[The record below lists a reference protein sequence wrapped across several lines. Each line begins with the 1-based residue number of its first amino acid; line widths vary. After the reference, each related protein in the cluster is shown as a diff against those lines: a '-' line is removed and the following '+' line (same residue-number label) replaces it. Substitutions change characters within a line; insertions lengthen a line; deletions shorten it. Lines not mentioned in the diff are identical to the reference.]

1 MFISDFAI
9 RRPMITVVAM
19 VALVVFGAF
28 AFWRLQTDEFPDVA
42 DPVVMTAIIYPGASP
57 DQVERELLDP
67 IEEAIQ
73 GISGVDQVFGEAR
86 DGYAQIITI
95 FLFEKDLKE
104 ATQDIR
110 DAISAIRSDLPTE
123 MEEPILRRFSP
134 NDFPIVD
141 ISLTS
146 STLSQADL
154 TRIADPGITRELR
167 TISGVSQVAVVGN
180 LNRELTVELRPDA
193 LQASGLSVGQV
204 VQALQAQNLAV
215 PVGRLNGSL
224 DERTIRLKGRLE
236 GPADFMQMVVAE
248 RNGQIIRLGDVAVAK
263 DGTEEQRSVALFW
276 GKDSAGNWTAAPQE
290 AVGISI
296 SKSKG
301 YSTTDVSDRIRAKI
315 ATLQSTLPKGVEM
328 QLVRDAGPRVR
339 TAVKNVQL
347 ALVEGAILTVL
358 VVFLFLNS
366 WRSTVITG
374 LALPVSVLASFIAV
388 WVLGFKLETMSLLG
402 LSLAIGIL
410 IDDAIVVR
418 ENIVRHVELG
428 KDHFRAAHDGTDEI
442 GLAVAA
448 TTFSIVAVFVPVGF
462 MYGVAGQWFKPF
474 ALTIACSVLVSL
486 FVSFSLDPMLSAY
499 WPDPHQPEHKK
510 AWITKKLDRFNRWFN
525 GLAHSY
531 KQVIAWALDHRLPM
545 IIVALGS
552 LVAAFTIPG
561 NGLLRFLVIA
571 AGIGVIAWAFAVDG
585 WNGRGM
591 WAVIGGF
598 VALMG
603 IATIFGELRDAQ
615 PGITPAGFIQLTV
628 GLVIIGLTV
637 MGSRKPS
644 IPRRG
649 LALLGASVL
658 VFAASMLVPKTRLV
672 GVEFFGKDDNSEFN
686 ISVET
691 PPGSNLEYLRIKT
704 EELLRTVR
712 SHPEVKYTYST
723 LGGGE
728 SGTVD
733 VGNIYV
739 RLVPM
744 EDRNQDVVALATV
757 VRDEVAR
764 VGGVS
769 ASVFTTSFGGNQKQI
784 QIQMRG
790 EDGVALQSA
799 AEMVMAEVRKVPN
812 AVDVGLSSKGQ
823 KPELD
828 VQLNRGLAGSM
839 GVTVGQVAQSL
850 RPAFAGIDAGDW
862 VDPTG
867 ETRDVVIRLSPEAR
881 ERIADLRRLPLVIN
895 GVDGPRV
902 VQLDQVALIEQSR
915 GPAAI
920 SHLDGDRVVTV
931 QANTQGRSLGEV
943 MADIDTRIASLQLP
957 PGVTISQGG
966 EVESQQEVFGRILA
980 ALGIAVLLMYL
991 ILVMQFGSFLD
1002 PLAILLSLPLS
1013 LVGVLLAL
1021 SITGNTINL
1030 MSLIGVILL
1039 AGIVAKNA
1047 ILLIDFAK
1055 WAREKAGM
1063 PLREA
1068 LIEAGA
1074 IRLRPIL
1081 MTTFALI
1088 AGMIPVAIGHGEG
1101 AQFRA
1106 PLGVAVIGG
1115 VVTSTL
1121 LTLLVIPTFYEILDE
1136 WRGTVAG
1143 WFGMHPAQMTAEHP
1157 QPGLVVPQPS
1167 GD

>member
-9 RRPMITVVAM
+9 KRPMITIVTM
-19 VALVVFGAF
+19 VALVVFGLF

-57 DQVERELLDP
+57 DQVEREILDP

-73 GISGVDQVFGEAR
+73 GISGVDQIFGEAR

-95 FLFEKDLKE
+95 FVFEKDLKE

-110 DAISAIRSDLPTE
+110 DAISAIRVDLPTE

-134 NDFPIVD
+134 NDFPIVE

-167 TISGVSQVAVVGN
+167 SIPGVAQVSVVGN
-180 LNRELTVELRPDA
+180 LNRELTVELRPQA
-193 LQASGLSVGQV
+193 LQASGVSVGQV
-204 VQALQAQNLAV
+204 VQALQSQNLAV

-236 GPADFMQMVVAE
+236 GPADFMRMVVAE
-248 RNGQIIRLGDVAVAK
+248 RNGRIIRLGDVAVAR
-263 DGTEEQRSVALFW
+263 DGTEEQRSVALFNEQ
-276 GKDSAGNWTAAPQE
+276 D
-290 AVGISI
+290 AVGIAI
-296 SKSKG
+296 TKSKG
-301 YSTTDVSDRIRAKI
+301 YSTTDVSDRIRAKV
-315 ATLQSTLPKGVEM
+315 AVLEAKLPPGVTL

-339 TAVKNVQL
+339 TAVKNVQI
-347 ALVEGAILTVL
+347 ALLEGAFLTVL

-374 LALPVSVLASFIAV
+374 VALPISVLASFIAV
-388 WVLGFKLETMSLLG
+388 WALGFKLETMSLLG

-428 KDHFRAAHDGTDEI
+428 KDHFKAAHDGTDEI

-499 WPDPHQPEHKK
+499 WADPHKPEDKK
-510 AWITKKLDRFNRWFN
+510 AWITKKLDRFNKWFN
-525 GLAHSY
+525 GLAHGY
-531 KQVIAWALDHRLPM
+531 KNVIAWALDHRLPM

-552 LVAAFTIPG
+552 LVAALFIPG
-561 NGLLRFLVIA
+561 HGLLRFFVIA
-571 AGIGVIAWAFAVDG
+571 AGIGVIAWAFSVNG

-591 WAVIGGF
+591 WAVIGSV

-603 IATIFGELRDAQ
+603 VATIVGEIRSPDA
-615 PGITPAGFIQLTV
+615 GLTPAGFIQMGV
-628 GLVIIGLTV
+628 GLLIVALAAFR
-637 MGSRKPS
+637 SRKVQ
-644 IPRRG
+644 IPARG
-649 LALLGASVL
+649 IALLVASAIIL
-658 VFAASMLVPKTRLV
+658 FAVQLVPKKKLV
-672 GVEFFGKDDNSEFN
+672 GFGFFGKDDASEFT
-686 ISVET
+686 IAVET

-704 EELLRTVR
+704 EELLRIVR
-712 SHPEVKYTYST
+712 AHTKEVRYTYST

-733 VGNIYV
+733 VGSIYV
-739 RLVPM
+739 RLIPFSERDM
-744 EDRNQDVVALATV
+744 DVEEFAQVI
-757 VRDEVAR
+757 RGEVSR
-764 VGGVS
+764 VGGVT
-769 ASVFTTSFGGNQKQI
+769 ASVFTSTFGGNQKQI
-784 QIQMRG
+784 QIQLRG
-790 EDGVALQSA
+790 EDGEALQRA
-799 AEMVMAEVRKVPN
+799 AEMVMAEVKQVPN

-867 ETRDVVIRLSPEAR
+867 ETRDVAIRLAPEAR
-881 ERIADLRRLPLVIN
+881 ERIADLRQLPLVIN
-895 GVDGPRV
+895 GPDGPMTV
-902 VQLDQVALIEQSR
+902 PLDQVAVIQQSK

-920 SHLDGDRVVTV
+920 THLDGDRVVTV
-931 QANTQGRSLGEV
+931 QANTQGRSLGEIT
-943 MADIDTRIASLQLP
+943 ADINARVDSLDLP
-957 PGVTISQGG
+957 PGVLITQGG
-966 EVESQQEVFGRILA
+966 EVESQNEVFGRIFA

-1013 LVGVLLAL
+1013 LIGVMLAL
-1021 SITGNTINL
+1021 SISGDTINI

-1055 WAREKAGM
+1055 WAREKGGL

-1136 WRGTVAG
+1136 WRSTMAR
-1143 WFGMHPAQMTAEHP
+1143 WFGVQPSQMTAEHP
-1157 QPGLVVPQPS
+1157 VAGMPIPQPS